1 MHGFCKMANMADIKD
16 EILQVAIARM
26 QQVGIRS
33 VSIDDICHEMGISK
47 KTFYVYFPSKED
59 LIDDILH
66 IHQQKVETKLA
77 SAMHRRNTV
86 QCIVEW
92 AKIAKNTEKSMV
104 KTPPMIYD
112 LEKYYPQILTKHKLV
127 MRQATERVLVQ
138 FLQNGIQEGVFRKE
152 IDVQIVAMVFM
163 DIQYKL
169 ISLLAEGKRSKEDI
183 QRIGHQG
190 MDILMRGILTQEGL
204 ETLRQKVGK

>member
-1 MHGFCKMANMADIKD
+1 MLFVKWRSMANLKD
-16 EILQVAIARM
+16 EILNVAIDRM

-59 LIDDILH
+59 LIGAILQ
-66 IHQQKVETKLA
+66 IHEQKVATELA
-77 SAMHRRNTV
+77 HAMQRRNIA

-92 AKIAKNTEKSMV
+92 SKIAKQTEKSTV

-112 LEKYYPQILTKHKLV
+112 LEKYYTHIFAEHKRI
-127 MRQATERVLVQ
+127 MRQTTEKILVQ
-138 FLQNGIQEGVFRKE
+138 FLQKGINEGIFRKE
-152 IDVQIVAMVFM
+152 IDVQIVAMIFL

-169 ISLLAEGKRSKEDI
+169 MSFMAEGKKTREEI
-183 QRIGHQG
+183 HRIGHQG
-190 MDILMRGILTQEGL
+190 MDILMRGILTTEGL
-204 ETLRQKVGK
+204 ETLKTQIEK